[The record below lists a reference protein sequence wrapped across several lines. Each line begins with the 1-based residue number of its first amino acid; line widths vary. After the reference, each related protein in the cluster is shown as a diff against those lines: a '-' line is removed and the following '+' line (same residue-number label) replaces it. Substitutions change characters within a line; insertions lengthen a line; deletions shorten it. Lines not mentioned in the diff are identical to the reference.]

1 MMLCNTVVVENTPA
15 NRGWNVIWNYL
26 HK

>member
-1 MMLCNTVVVENTPA
+1 MLCNTVVVENTPA